1 LAIATRKR
9 PVLIMLEYS
18 FHPGP
23 NAAKSLQRFIQW
35 TPPEGFETKQVWM
48 ATSHGGYLLAEVSG
62 AGPILEVTAQ
72 YADVAAFKIQTVVEA
87 ADGVPLLQRGFEY
100 GAAH

>member
-23 NAAKSLQRFIQW
+23 NA
-35 TPPEGFETKQVWM
+35 V